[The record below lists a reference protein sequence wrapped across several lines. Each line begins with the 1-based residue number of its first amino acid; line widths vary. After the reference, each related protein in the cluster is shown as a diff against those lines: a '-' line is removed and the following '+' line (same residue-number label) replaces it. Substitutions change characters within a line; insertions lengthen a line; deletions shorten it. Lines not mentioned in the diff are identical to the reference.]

1 MNRPAL
7 VGICLSAALIRMPG
21 PEPPEPSFLPAL
33 YSQIF
38 PVSVWRIVTS
48 YNYTVLYPFSMAA
61 TGAAVANGWSAG
73 RRWALRHWASA
84 PESGNPWQQGTC
96 RGARR
101 CRCTVKGVSQTP
113 EAPPGAP
120 SPGGGNGKK
129 GYGAPVAANQTGPAK
144 RWLSGLAALIRPR
157 RIPAK
162 TEHRP
167 RKPTKKADDARHQ
180 MDS

>member
-1 MNRPAL
+1 MRPDE
-7 VGICLSAALIRMPG
+7 IAALAMLTPLDV
-21 PEPPEPSFLPAL
+21 PSLLSLAN
-33 YSQIF
+33 SQIL
-38 PVSVWRIVTS
+38 PLSIWRVAS
-48 YNYTVLYPFSMAA
+48 SWDYMGVHDPFAGAA

-84 PESGNPWQQGTC
+84 PESGSPWQQGTC

-129 GYGAPVAANQTGPAK
+129 GYGVPTAATKPG
-144 RWLSGLAALIRPR
+144 R
-157 RIPAK
+157 R
-162 TEHRP
+162 
-167 RKPTKKADDARHQ
+167 
-180 MDS
+180 SVG